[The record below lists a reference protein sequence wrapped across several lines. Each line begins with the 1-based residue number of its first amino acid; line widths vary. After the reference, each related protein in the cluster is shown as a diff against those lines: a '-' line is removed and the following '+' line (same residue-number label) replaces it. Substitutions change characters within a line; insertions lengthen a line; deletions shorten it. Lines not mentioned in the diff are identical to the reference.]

1 MKWHRTIR
9 KTGFSASVNLPNQL
23 LRELGM
29 AAGEVLEIEW
39 SQDSAIVVLRP
50 VPKLRLPAIPADEA
64 GRTAH
69 LPSTP
74 PKPGYDS
81 SALSP

>member
-1 MKWHRTIR
+1 MKWLRTIR

-29 AAGEVLEIEW
+29 SAGEILQIEW
-39 SQDSAIVVLRP
+39 SQGSETVVLRP
-50 VPKLRLPAIPADEA
+50 VPQHRIPETEA
-64 GRTAH
+64 GKTAH

-74 PKPGYDS
+74 PKPEADS
-81 SALSP
+81 LAPLT